1 MDGVDYIGVEI
12 PQHTVCIHLYI
23 PGRMSMLPGEE
34 GKRATYLIVMYVTC
48 RGLNI
53 QMNVNEYEDYK
64 KGKCK
69 INVYYKGTYAPI
81 YMFDTR
87 QYENHYID
95 DFVVTL

>member
-1 MDGVDYIGVEI
+1 MEGVDYIGVEI
-12 PQHTVCIHLYI
+12 PQHTVCLHLYI
-23 PGRMSMLPGEE
+23 PGRMSLLPGEE
-34 GKRATYLIVMYVTC
+34 GKRATVLVVMYVTC
-48 RGLNI
+48 RGFNI

-81 YMFDTR
+81 YMLDT
-87 QYENHYID
+87 QQHENHYVE